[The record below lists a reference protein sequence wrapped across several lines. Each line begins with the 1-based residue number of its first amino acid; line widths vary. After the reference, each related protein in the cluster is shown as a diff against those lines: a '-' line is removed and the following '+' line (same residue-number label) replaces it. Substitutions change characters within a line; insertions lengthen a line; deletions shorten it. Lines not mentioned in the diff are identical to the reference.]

1 MDLIEFR
8 NFIQA
13 QRKAQAKENA
23 EKILSV
29 VNATIQETNERKT
42 K

>member
-1 MDLIEFR
+1 MDLQEFR

-13 QRKAQAKENA
+13 QRKEQAKQNT

-29 VNATIQETNERKT
+29 VNATITTT
-42 K
+42 KGKEN

>member
-1 MDLIEFR
+1 MDLQEFR

-29 VNATIQETNERKT
+29 VNATIQETKGKEN
-42 K
+42 